1 MANLQV
7 RDIDDGIYS
16 ALKQRAKHKHRS
28 LSQEVAHIIEDYL
41 SRPTTDSKKQ
51 SEMLLEL
58 SGAWEGP
65 ESAIQIIKTIRK
77 GRAESVRFRKH
88 DGLFD

>member
-7 RDIDDGIYS
+7 RDIDDRIYN

-65 ESAIQIIKTIRK
+65 ESATQIIKTIRK
-77 GRAESVRFRKH
+77 GRAESGRFRKH
-88 DGLFD
+88 DGLFN

>member
-7 RDIDDGIYS
+7 RDIDDRIYS
-16 ALKQRAKHKHRS
+16 ALKQRAKSKHRS

-41 SRPTTDSKKQ
+41 SRPTTDDRKQ

-58 SGAWEGP
+58 SGAWAGQ
-65 ESAIQIIKTIRK
+65 ESATEIIKAIRK
-77 GRAESVRFRKH
+77 GRAESIRFRKQN
-88 DGLFD
+88 GLFD

>member
-7 RDIDDGIYS
+7 RDIGDRIYS
-16 ALKQRAKHKHRS
+16 SLKRRAKQKHRS

-41 SRPTTDSKKQ
+41 SRPTTDNKKQ
-51 SEMLLEL
+51 SEMFLEL
-58 SGAWEGP
+58 SGAWEGT
-65 ESAIQIIKTIRK
+65 ESATEIIKTIRK
-77 GRAESVRFRKH
+77 GRAESVRFRKQ